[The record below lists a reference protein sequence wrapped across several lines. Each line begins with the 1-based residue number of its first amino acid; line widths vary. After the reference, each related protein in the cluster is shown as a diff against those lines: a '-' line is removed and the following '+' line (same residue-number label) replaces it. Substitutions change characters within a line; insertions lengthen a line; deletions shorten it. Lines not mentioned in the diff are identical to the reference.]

1 MDGQPAQALASQIET
16 RRAELGRAVVVGISG
31 YGGSGKSTLARQLC
45 ALIPGAVRMRG
56 DDFLDP
62 ARSQVR
68 SSDWDGV
75 ERGRL
80 VSQVVLPVREGRASE
95 FQRWDWDRGE
105 LSAFEPLPPAE
116 VMIVDVIGLFHPDA
130 LPALDVTVWCDVD
143 LATATSRGMLR
154 DERLGRD
161 HAALW
166 REVWEPN
173 ERDFEHRF
181 APREHAE
188 FLFRD

>member
-1 MDGQPAQALASQIET
+1 MDGELTRALALQIET
-16 RRAELGRAVVVGISG
+16 RRAELGRAIVVGISG
-31 YGGSGKSTLARQLC
+31 YGGSGKSTLAGQFC
-45 ALIPGAVRMRG
+45 GLIPGAVRMRG

-62 ARSQVR
+62 GRSQVR

-75 ERGRL
+75 ERDRL
-80 VSQVVLPVREGRASE
+80 VSQVLLPVREGRPGE
-95 FQRWDWDRGE
+95 FQRWDWDRGA
-105 LSAFEPLPPAE
+105 LSPFEPLPRAE
-116 VMIVDVIGLFHPDA
+116 VMIVDVIGLFHPVA
-130 LPALDVTVWCDVD
+130 LPALDVTIWCDVD
-143 LATATSRGMLR
+143 LETATSRGMLR

-173 ERDFEHRF
+173 ERDFAQRF

-188 FLFRD
+188 FLFRA